1 MQFCPTCGNILLL
14 DGSKTYS
21 TVNRLFCRTC
31 PYQYE
36 VTNVIRKRIKL
47 DKEKVDDVIFQS
59 DASGTA
65 ATTDAKCE
73 QCGHKKAYLKELQT
87 RSADEPATIFYKCAK
102 CGFQWNEG

>member
-1 MQFCPTCGNILLL
+1 MQFCPTCGNILLI
-14 DGSKTYS
+14 DASKTVS

-31 PYQYE
+31 PYHIE
-36 VTNVIRKRIKL
+36 VKKDIRRRIYL
-47 DKEKVDDVIFQS
+47 NKEKVDDEIFENTK
-59 DASGTA
+59 G

-87 RSADEPATIFYKCAK
+87 RSADEPATIFYKCEK